1 MTFYKDNSN
10 FCVEMRIL
18 ESKGECKET
27 IEKLHAML
35 RALFSSSNSRMIS
48 PCREIYTCLKKPGL
62 WARDDFLSVR
72 GLAFKMGKKKN
83 CVT

>member
-18 ESKGECKET
+18 ESKSECKET

-35 RALFSSSNSRMIS
+35 RAFFSSSNSRMIS
-48 PCREIYTCLKKPGL
+48 PCREICTCLKKQAYGPEMTS
-62 WARDDFLSVR
+62 FLLEGWPS
-72 GLAFKMGKKKN
+72 K
-83 CVT
+83 